1 MSVVTSPAIAIAPP
15 PFDVERVRADF
26 PVLGQKVHGKRLA
39 YLDNAASSQRPLP
52 VIAAVDAFYREYA
65 ANVHRGVHALSERAT
80 AAYESARKTVARFL
94 GADSERE
101 IVFVRGTTEALNLVA
116 HSFAKPRLEHD
127 DEVLIT
133 ALEHHSNIV
142 PWQLLCAERG
152 ARLRVVPVDDRGE
165 VDLQEFERALSSRT
179 KIAAVAHVSNALGT
193 VNPLGRMIELLRRN
207 GTPVVVDGAQ
217 AVPHFA
223 VDVAALGCDF
233 YCFSG
238 HKSFAPSGIG
248 VLWGKSEHLKSM
260 PPYQGGGDMILS
272 VSFAKT
278 TFNAPPY
285 RFEAGTPNIEG
296 AIGLGAAL
304 QYLQGLDR
312 AGALEHEAKL
322 LAAATA
328 RLQAIPGLRVI
339 GTAAEKASVL
349 SFVLDGVHAHDIG
362 TVLDAEGVAVRAG
375 HHCAQPLMERF
386 GVPATARASFA
397 FYNTM
402 EDVAALERGVR
413 RVQEMFSRG
422 NA

>member
-1 MSVVTSPAIAIAPP
+1 MSVATKVAPAVA

-26 PVLGQKVHGKRLA
+26 PVLAQTVRGGKRLA
-39 YLDNAASSQRPLP
+39 YLDNAASSQRPLQ
-52 VIAAVDAFYREYA
+52 VAAAVDRFYREYA
-65 ANVHRGVHALSERAT
+65 SNVHRGVHALSERAT
-80 AAYESARKTVARFL
+80 AAYEEARQTVARFL
-94 GADSERE
+94 NAASERE
-101 IVFVRGTTEALNLVA
+101 IVFVRGTTEAINLVA
-116 HSFAKPRLEHD
+116 HSFARPRLEHD

-142 PWQLLCAERG
+142 PWQLVCAERG

-165 VDLQEFERALSSRT
+165 VEVEEFERALSART
-179 KIAAVAHVSNALGT
+179 RIVALAHVSNALGT
-193 VNPLGRMIELLRRN
+193 VNPIARMIELARRN
-207 GTPVVVDGAQ
+207 GTPVLVDGAQ
-217 AVPHFA
+217 AVPHFP
-223 VDVAALGCDF
+223 VDVQALGCDF

-238 HKSFAPSGIG
+238 HKTFAPSGIG
-248 VLWGKSEHLKSM
+248 ALWGKGDHLQLM

-304 QYLQGLDR
+304 RYLEGLDR
-312 AGALEHEAKL
+312 QGALQHEARL
-322 LAAATA
+322 LAAATGHLA
-328 RLQAIPGLRVI
+328 AIPGLRLI
-339 GTAAEKASVL
+339 GTAREKASVL
-349 SFVLDGVHAHDIG
+349 SFVIDGVHAHDVG

-402 EDVAALERGVR
+402 DDVTALVRGVE
-413 RVQEMFSRG
+413 RVQEMVAR
-422 NA
+422 